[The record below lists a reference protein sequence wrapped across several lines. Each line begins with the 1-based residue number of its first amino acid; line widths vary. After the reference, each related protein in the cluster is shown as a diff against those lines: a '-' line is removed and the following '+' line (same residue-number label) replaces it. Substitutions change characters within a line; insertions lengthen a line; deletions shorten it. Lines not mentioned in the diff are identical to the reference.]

1 MQEKDI
7 LKEINNIDYKTF
19 MKKYQQLKN
28 RAKKIEKKEKQ
39 VIFFNFV
46 ENSWYLLNI
55 LNFRYIL
62 IW

>member
-7 LKEINNIDYKTF
+7 LKEINNIDDKTF

-39 VIFFNFV
+39 VIIFFNFV
-46 ENSWYLLNI
+46 ENSW
-55 LNFRYIL
+55 
-62 IW
+62 

>member
-7 LKEINNIDYKTF
+7 LKEINNIDDKTF
-19 MKKYQQLKN
+19 MKINQQLKN

-39 VIFFNFV
+39 VIIFNFV